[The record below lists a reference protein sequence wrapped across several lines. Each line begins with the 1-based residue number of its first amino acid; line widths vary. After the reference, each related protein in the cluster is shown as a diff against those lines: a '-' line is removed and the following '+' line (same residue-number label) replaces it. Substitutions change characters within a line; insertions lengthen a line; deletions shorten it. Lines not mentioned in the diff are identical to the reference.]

1 MWNHHRQ
8 SLQTPNVHTSS
19 GRGDI
24 ERMNFGA
31 SLGSTCTVVA
41 PLRSLGCLTTSKRS
55 MAGVNYITNPNSP
68 MKLSMCWT
76 EVRITIVYPAGQSS
90 WTISNWCQTTQAHF
104 DAFASYLCLPAPPP
118 MAFKCVGSFHRLA
131 NETCLIFQ
139 YLAWLPGKQSSSE
152 DLTQKIGTEDWRG
165 LFIISFCVP
174 SCTFNYKILDSYIFT
189 QIPSCELKIFLI
201 NPSLHQ
207 RIHAAHFDK

>member
-1 MWNHHRQ
+1 MISRNGFSVPTNFWREKKHPMWNHHRQ

-41 PLRSLGCLTTSKRS
+41 PLRSFGCLTTSKRS
-55 MAGVNYITNPNSP
+55 TAGVNYITNPNSP
-68 MKLSMCWT
+68 MKLSTCWT
-76 EVRITIVYPAGQSS
+76 EDDWSKVRITILYPAGQSF
-90 WTISNWCQTTQAHF
+90 WAASNWCQTTQVHF

-118 MAFKCVGSFHRLA
+118 MAKQLRRLDA
-131 NETCLIFQ
+131 KN
-139 YLAWLPGKQSSSE
+139 KN
-152 DLTQKIGTEDWRG
+152 WRG

-174 SCTFNYKILDSYIFT
+174 SCTFNCKILDS
-189 QIPSCELKIFLI
+189 
-201 NPSLHQ
+201 
-207 RIHAAHFDK
+207 